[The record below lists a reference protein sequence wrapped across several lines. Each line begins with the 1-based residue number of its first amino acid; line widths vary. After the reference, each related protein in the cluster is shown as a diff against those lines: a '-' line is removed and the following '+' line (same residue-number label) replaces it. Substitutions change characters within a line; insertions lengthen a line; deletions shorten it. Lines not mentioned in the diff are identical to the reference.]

1 MNRIVTFALAVVL
14 SGILPTGAEA
24 QEPAVITGRVT
35 SQAGAGLGSAV
46 VQLPALNIGAVSRA
60 DGSYTVLIPAA
71 RFQPGQRVE
80 VRVQLLGYQ
89 TQSETITLS
98 AGPNSWNPVLPI
110 DVLRVD
116 EIVVTGAGLV
126 TRAERLGTARTTV
139 SEELI
144 QRSAEPNLIS
154 ALAAKAPGVV
164 TSQSGGEPGA
174 GSAIRIRGT
183 STLSGTGQ
191 PVIYVD
197 GVPINNATRS
207 TQ

>member
-1 MNRIVTFALAVVL
+1 MNRIVTLALAVVL
-14 SGILPTGAEA
+14 SGLLPNLAEA
-24 QEPAVITGRVT
+24 QEPALITGRVT

-46 VQLPALNIGAVSRA
+46 IQLPALNIGAVSRA

-71 RFQPGQRVE
+71 RYQPGQRVE

-89 TQSETITLS
+89 SQSETLTLAS
-98 AGPNSWNPVLPI
+98 GPNTWNPVLAI

-144 QRSAEPNLIS
+144 QRSSEPNLIS

-164 TSQSGGEPGA
+164 TSQAGGEPGA
-174 GSAIRIRGT
+174 GTSIRIRGT
-183 STLSGTGQ
+183 STLL
-191 PVIYVD
+191 
-197 GVPINNATRS
+197 
-207 TQ
+207 